1 MSPAN
6 KTHGLVG
13 SDGEAMRG
21 GGLDSGIPAMA
32 EILKSE
38 EFLLCFLLLVWAE
51 NCALFSSSFLCQ

>member
-13 SDGEAMRG
+13 SDGEAMREG
-21 GGLDSGIPAMA
+21 GVGGIPAMA

-51 NCALFSSSFLCQ
+51 NSALFSSSFLCQ